1 MRVPRIYV
9 EQDLATG
16 QTLTLDERA
25 AHYVSQVLRMRA
37 GRELILFNGD
47 GHAYPATISE
57 AGKKLVSCQLSDQ
70 TLHAAPPSPLNIELA
85 IGISKG
91 DRFDWVIQKATEL
104 GVSKITPLFTERVD
118 VKLSGERQEKKQR
131 HWQQIMIS
139 ACEQSGRNDL
149 VDIGDACRLDDWYS
163 SLSSDIKLV
172 LCPSLNE
179 QLAVNNDAANNIT
192 LLVGPEGGLSDEEIA
207 YSLKQGFL
215 ALQLGPRVLRT
226 ETAPIAAIS
235 IVQHRWGD
243 MGW

>member
-1 MRVPRIYV
+1 
-9 EQDLATG
+9 
-16 QTLTLDERA
+16 
-25 AHYVSQVLRMRA
+25 
-37 GRELILFNGD
+37 
-47 GHAYPATISE
+47 
-57 AGKKLVSCQLSDQ
+57 
-70 TLHAAPPSPLNIELA
+70 
-85 IGISKG
+85 
-91 DRFDWVIQKATEL
+91 
-104 GVSKITPLFTERVD
+104 
-118 VKLSGERQEKKQR
+118 
-131 HWQQIMIS
+131 MIS